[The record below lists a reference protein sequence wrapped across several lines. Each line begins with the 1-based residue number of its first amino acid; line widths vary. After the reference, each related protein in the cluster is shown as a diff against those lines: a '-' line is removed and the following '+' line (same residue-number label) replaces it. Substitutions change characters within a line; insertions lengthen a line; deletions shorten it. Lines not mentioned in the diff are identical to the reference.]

1 MMNRT
6 KSKWLGLGKYGL
18 FIGMLWLS
26 AAFTKPYQAEVAAKI
41 VEKVPELAL
50 ALPPKTAEKAAFN
63 DFVVEKSLN
72 KPQKDTTQLTVKT
85 PTTVEADTQKLVSAT
100 KYVVYK
106 DNHLHFLITAK
117 TRFEDLVRIRQELD
131 RNGMSLEVLAWQMDS
146 LGRYVRKAEIVV
158 KSLSGSPRLIARGK
172 DMESKPIKPIAMTL
186 PINKIRNNN
195 IMFMMYGGD
204 IPAEQSL
211 KDLADLDNEFADFD
225 VRWSKSV
232 YEKVAQNLKLGF
244 YSIPIPSFP
253 AKSLLKE
260 DTPQF
265 YRAFAIMTNEEQK
278 EVLKVNPSLKNAKFR
293 LNDNPADIA
302 DIENIPPDKF
312 IKADK
317 YEVYDDKKAVSE
329 IYMLVYT
336 KQ

>member
-1 MMNRT
+1 MNRT

-195 IMFMMYGGD
+195 
-204 IPAEQSL
+204 
-211 KDLADLDNEFADFD
+211 K
-225 VRWSKSV
+225 
-232 YEKVAQNLKLGF
+232 
-244 YSIPIPSFP
+244 
-253 AKSLLKE
+253 
-260 DTPQF
+260 
-265 YRAFAIMTNEEQK
+265 
-278 EVLKVNPSLKNAKFR
+278 
-293 LNDNPADIA
+293 
-302 DIENIPPDKF
+302 
-312 IKADK
+312 
-317 YEVYDDKKAVSE
+317 
-329 IYMLVYT
+329 
-336 KQ
+336 